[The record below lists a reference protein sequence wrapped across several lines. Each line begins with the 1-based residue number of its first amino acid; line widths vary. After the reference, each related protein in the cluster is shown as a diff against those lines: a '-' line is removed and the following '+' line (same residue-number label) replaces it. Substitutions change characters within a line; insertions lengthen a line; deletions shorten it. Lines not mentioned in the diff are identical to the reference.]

1 LTIRV
6 LLIGSGGREAAIA
19 ESVTKSPSSI
29 LYAMSDRVN
38 PGILKLCRDKGN
50 YKVGEKGV
58 TSKPQLVAEYA
69 AEKGIDIAVV
79 GPEDPLVSGVA
90 DALRNRKIPCVGPVK
105 KCAMIE
111 GDKSFCR
118 YLLKKYRI
126 PYYPENSSFTSPAQA
141 FRYIDEMTG
150 KGIPVVIKPGGL
162 TGGKGVKLLG
172 EHLKDAEEA
181 KAYAESVIREK
192 PGGIESVVVEEKILH
207 PLEATI
213 QTFTDGK
220 SVILTPCVQDY
231 KRAYEGDK
239 GSNTGGMGS
248 FSLSDHLMPF
258 ISRKDYEDTAE
269 MVRKINNALLK
280 ETGEKYQGFLYAQMM
295 KGISPVKKELTT
307 ILTEANVR
315 LGDSEAMNVLPILD
329 HDDPIEIYW
338 SIIDGTLSAKKV
350 KFDRNATVC
359 KYLVPEG
366 YPETPKDNQE
376 VELDEAKIKSI
387 GARYYWASV
396 NMTDGDIL
404 TTKSRA
410 VAVLGISEKLEE
422 AEEIAEEAC
431 TCFKGQLRH
440 RSDIGKKVTERIQD
454 TQTRWK
460 TFPKKRVEEGSA

>member
-1 LTIRV
+1 MTIRV

-29 LYAMSDRVN
+29 LFAISDRVN
-38 PGILKLCRDKGN
+38 PSILKLCGNKGN

-58 TSKPQLVAEYA
+58 TSKPQFVAEYA
-69 AEKGIDIAVV
+69 AEKSIDIAVV

-90 DALRNRKIPCVGPVK
+90 DALRSKKIPCVGPVK

-126 PYYPENSSFTSPAQA
+126 PYYPENSSFTSPAEA

-181 KAYAESVIREK
+181 KVYAESVIRDK

-207 PLEATI
+207 PLETTI

-220 SVILTPCVQDY
+220 TVILTPCVQDY
-231 KRAYEGDK
+231 KRAYEEDR

-248 FSLSDHLMPF
+248 CSLSDHLMPF

-280 ETGEKYQGFLYAQMM
+280 ETGEQYQGFLYAQMM
-295 KGISPVKKELTT
+295 KGISPVKNELTT

-329 HDDPIEIYW
+329 HDDPIEVYW

-376 VELDEAKIKSI
+376 VELDEVKIKSI

-410 VAVLGISEKLEE
+410 VAVLGISERLEE

-440 RSDIGKKVTERIQD
+440 RSDVGKKVTERIQN

-460 TFPKKRVEEGSA
+460 TFLKKRVEE